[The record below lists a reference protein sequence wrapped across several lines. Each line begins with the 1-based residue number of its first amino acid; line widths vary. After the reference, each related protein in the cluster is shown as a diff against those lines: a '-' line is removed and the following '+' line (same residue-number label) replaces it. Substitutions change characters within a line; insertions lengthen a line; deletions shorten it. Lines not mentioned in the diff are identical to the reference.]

1 MLDKKVDAIKFINK
15 VLKTN
20 FKEKEMEKYTSS
32 FIDKIFQNREADIVY
47 KTKNRNIFILIEHQ
61 TKIDYSMPY
70 RILEY
75 EVAII
80 KSAIDIEMIKNKK
93 SKLPLIIPIVLY
105 TGKKKWNANR
115 YLEECQE
122 KIDGMNIKFGN
133 YNLVDI
139 NEFSE
144 EELLEDDTLIS
155 KMMLIE
161 KTKDTEDMIKI
172 LEKVIDNI
180 KDEDKETLKRIIK
193 MIIEKK
199 IGQYKAKKLL
209 DKIEGGNEEML
220 AVLEMIEKENQMYIN
235 RGRAQ
240 GKREEKKKIL
250 EIAKRLLQKDISKEE
265 ISEITGLKTKEI
277 EKIMINKN

>member
-1 MLDKKVDAIKFINK
+1 
-15 VLKTN
+15 
-20 FKEKEMEKYTSS
+20 MEKYTSS
-32 FIDKIFQNREADIVY
+32 FINKIFQNREADIVY
-47 KTKNRNIFILIEHQ
+47 KTKNKNIFILIEHQ

-80 KSAIDIEMIKNKK
+80 KSAIDIEIIKNKK

-105 TGKKKWNANR
+105 AGKKKWNANR

-139 NEFSE
+139 NEFLE

-161 KTKDTEDMIKI
+161 KTKDTADMIKI
-172 LEKVIDNI
+172 LEKIIDNI

-199 IGQYKAKKLL
+199 IGQYKANKLL

-277 EKIMINKN
+277 EKIMINKD

>member
-199 IGQYKAKKLL
+199 
-209 DKIEGGNEEML
+209 
-220 AVLEMIEKENQMYIN
+220 
-235 RGRAQ
+235 
-240 GKREEKKKIL
+240 
-250 EIAKRLLQKDISKEE
+250 
-265 ISEITGLKTKEI
+265 
-277 EKIMINKN
+277 

>member
-1 MLDKKVDAIKFINK
+1 
-15 VLKTN
+15 
-20 FKEKEMEKYTSS
+20 MEKYTSS

-144 EELLEDDTLIS
+144 EEF
-155 KMMLIE
+155 
-161 KTKDTEDMIKI
+161 
-172 LEKVIDNI
+172 
-180 KDEDKETLKRIIK
+180 
-193 MIIEKK
+193 
-199 IGQYKAKKLL
+199 KAKKLL

>member
-1 MLDKKVDAIKFINK
+1 
-15 VLKTN
+15 
-20 FKEKEMEKYTSS
+20 
-32 FIDKIFQNREADIVY
+32 
-47 KTKNRNIFILIEHQ
+47 
-61 TKIDYSMPY
+61 
-70 RILEY
+70 
-75 EVAII
+75 
-80 KSAIDIEMIKNKK
+80 
-93 SKLPLIIPIVLY
+93 
-105 TGKKKWNANR
+105 
-115 YLEECQE
+115 
-122 KIDGMNIKFGN
+122 
-133 YNLVDI
+133 
-139 NEFSE
+139 
-144 EELLEDDTLIS
+144 
-155 KMMLIE
+155 MLIE

-209 DKIEGGNEEML
+209 DKIQGGNEEML